1 MEIDV
6 SIHNKQKSS
15 FARGEFRVYIL
26 RENPMK
32 SSSDFASGL
41 DEMFDGFQLII
52 QEGTHRNKDTSKGS
66 PPRTH

>member
-6 SIHNKQKSS
+6 SIHNKQTSS

-32 SSSDFASGL
+32 SSIDFASGL
-41 DEMFDGFQLII
+41 DEMFDGFQLFI
-52 QEGTHRNKDTSKGS
+52 
-66 PPRTH
+66 